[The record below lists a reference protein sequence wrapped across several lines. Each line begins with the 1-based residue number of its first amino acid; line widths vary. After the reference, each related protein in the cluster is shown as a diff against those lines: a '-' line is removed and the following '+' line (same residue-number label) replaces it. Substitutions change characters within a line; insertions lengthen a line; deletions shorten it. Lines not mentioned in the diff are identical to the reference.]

1 MNNCNRIQII
11 EEGNSLNKENIDF
24 LEFKKMFLEFFKTE
38 EDNTFPKIEEFVKS
52 FGLNFSNYKNLKIN
66 FYLDSFRQIGNM
78 EIPPSNIS
86 DMRFVP
92 IEIETIKNYI
102 IQF

>member
-1 MNNCNRIQII
+1 MNSCNIIQII
-11 EEGNSLNKENIDF
+11 EGDNYINNKNIDF
-24 LEFKKMFLEFFKTE
+24 LQFKKIFLEFFKTE

-66 FYLDSFRQIGNM
+66 FYLDSFRQIGDL

-92 IEIETIKNYI
+92 IEIETIKEYI
-102 IQF
+102 NQF